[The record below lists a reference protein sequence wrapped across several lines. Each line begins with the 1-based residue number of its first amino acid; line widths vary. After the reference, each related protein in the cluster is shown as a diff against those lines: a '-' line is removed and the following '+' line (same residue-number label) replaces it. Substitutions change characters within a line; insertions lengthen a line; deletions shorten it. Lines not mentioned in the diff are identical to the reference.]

1 MNVSS
6 TAITTAVLTA
16 SRRFFSAMVVVILA
30 IFPVTVPGTLEG
42 RV

>member
-6 TAITTAVLTA
+6 AAITTAVPTA
-16 SRRFFSAMVVVILA
+16 SGRFFGAMVVVILA
-30 IFPVTVPGTLEG
+30 IHPVTVPGTLEG